1 MNKTT
6 TKKNKTPKKPM
17 RALHFTAVPVS
28 KAQVCVPIAHSKKK
42 KPRGGVMYTQDYFQ
56 LDF

>member
-1 MNKTT
+1 
-6 TKKNKTPKKPM
+6 M